1 MIVQVHHAE
10 FHVLS
15 PEEFEILCEEARMLA
30 YDLFNEGVIIHADE
44 AYLNKVK
51 SKFNQTVER
60 EHVTEKRTSYSEG
73 GGKKTVIGTLLPTS
87 RRIRNN
93 LN

>member
-1 MIVQVHHAE
+1 
-10 FHVLS
+10 
-15 PEEFEILCEEARMLA
+15 MLA

-60 EHVTEKRTSYSEG
+60 EHVTEKGNFLFRGRREEDGDAARSSQRLDVSATTSINVPRATG
-73 GGKKTVIGTLLPTS
+73 LPFK
-87 RRIRNN
+87 
-93 LN
+93 